1 MTSLSQCRGAQSL
14 CTSQST
20 TVLCAASFCCTVS
33 RLLHCATCRMKVDL
47 TKFTETH
54 EFTFDEVFGHNVDT
68 REVGVAWPRIPYL
81 LAPFPHT
88 VMWGG
93 PLPQLYKHTA
103 KPMVKQFFKG
113 VNATCLAYGQT
124 GTSCRACP
132 APIKRSVALTQAC
145 VYYGLAGSGKTFT
158 MMGTSTV
165 TSSGRRKNPG
175 IYVLAAQVGCHPPSL
190 PRFALPLILHLPPSP
205 QDMFKLL
212 AKKEHEHLD
221 VHVSFYEIYGGRL
234 FDLLNSRK
242 LLRALVDHNE
252 AVNIVGLSD
261 RKVQSVKQLLEI
273 IDYGQTARSTG
284 PLSPPAPI
292 GSAYTWH
299 VTR

>member
-1 MTSLSQCRGAQSL
+1 MPRLPSLNQTLRSIDTS
-14 CTSQST
+14 
-20 TVLCAASFCCTVS
+20 VCA
-33 RLLHCATCRMKVDL
+33 
-47 TKFTETH
+47 
-54 EFTFDEVFGHNVDT
+54 
-68 REVGVAWPRIPYL
+68 I
-81 LAPFPHT
+81 
-88 VMWGG
+88 
-93 PLPQLYKHTA
+93 
-103 KPMVKQFFKG
+103 
-113 VNATCLAYGQT
+113 
-124 GTSCRACP
+124 
-132 APIKRSVALTQAC
+132 
-145 VYYGLAGSGKTFT
+145 GLAGSGKTFT

-175 IYVLAAQVGCHPPSL
+175 IYVLAAQVGCHPLSRCLVSPSL
-190 PRFALPLILHLPPSP
+190 SFSTSLPPFP

-284 PLSPPAPI
+284 PLSPPAPL

-299 VTR
+299 VT